1 MAVRIR
7 LTRVGATKQP
17 TYRVV
22 VADSRSA
29 RDGRSIETLGHY
41 NPRTE
46 PVEVVDRRRQGE
58 GVARQGRPAVR
69 HGRAAVPQ
77 RGHPARRQVGV
88 ATMAA
93 KELVE
98 YVAKSLVDDP
108 DAVKV
113 EVVREDGGTV
123 IELHVAEDDM
133 GKVIGRNGSVAKAL
147 RTLLKVTAARD
158 GEPVRWRSV

>member
-1 MAVRIR
+1 
-7 LTRVGATKQP
+7 
-17 TYRVV
+17 
-22 VADSRSA
+22 
-29 RDGRSIETLGHY
+29 
-41 NPRTE
+41 
-46 PVEVVDRRRQGE
+46 
-58 GVARQGRPAVR
+58 
-69 HGRAAVPQ
+69 
-77 RGHPARRQVGV
+77 
-88 ATMAA
+88 MAA

-113 EVVREDGGTV
+113 EVVVEDGATV

-158 GEPVRWRSV
+158 GEPVEFVVDEDKAKAWLAKGAQPSDTVARLFRASGILPAAK